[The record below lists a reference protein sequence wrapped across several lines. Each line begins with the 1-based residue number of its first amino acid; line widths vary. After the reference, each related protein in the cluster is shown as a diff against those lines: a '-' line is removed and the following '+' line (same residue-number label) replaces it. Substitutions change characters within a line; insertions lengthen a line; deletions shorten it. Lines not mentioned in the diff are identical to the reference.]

1 MGSGSPFRVAN
12 ANRVTSDN
20 NNNNYPTIRS
30 SHTLFHVMWPTT
42 AAPGERRDKL
52 PPTHPRWW
60 NLLLIAVSFD
70 VSAYVKSS
78 SGVEIDLILKLLLHL
93 VQNVQF
99 YLVSWTFACSS
110 CSHLCSVYVCN
121 CLCVRPLGG
130 NK

>member
-20 NNNNYPTIRS
+20 NNNYPTIRLI
-30 SHTLFHVMWPTT
+30 SHIISCDV
-42 AAPGERRDKL
+42 ANNRSPGERRDKL

-60 NLLLIAVSFD
+60 NLLLIAVSVD

-78 SGVEIDLILKLLLHL
+78 LGFEIDLILKLLLHL
-93 VQNVQF
+93 VQNSQF

-110 CSHLCSVYVCN
+110 CSHLCSVRVQLSVC
-121 CLCVRPLGG
+121 VYAP
-130 NK
+130 